1 MSTES
6 YKSLDRIY
14 IDIELVMGRKPIQKE
29 RSRNEIK
36 REKWVLQ
43 CMEHFEESGLK
54 NVTMDTVSEKLG
66 ISKATIYNHFKSKEE
81 IIQTAIAM
89 ILNDIRH
96 YEDLIS
102 DREKPYLMRYYR
114 AIRYYAKQL
123 CVISPK
129 LVADVKEL
137 YPKMWAYVEIF
148 RNQFSF
154 VLTKYYEEGINKGMF
169 KDMDIN
175 ILVGTDRWFL
185 DALLTSDFVREK
197 NLSIETAVDEFF
209 KMKFDGLIASSA
221 AEIISN
227 AERLE
232 LAGE

>member
-1 MSTES
+1 
-6 YKSLDRIY
+6 
-14 IDIELVMGRKPIQKE
+14 MGRKPIQKE
-29 RSRNEIK
+29 RSRNELK

-43 CMEHFEESGLK
+43 CMDHFEETGLK

-102 DREKPYLMRYYR
+102 DRNKPYLMRYYT
-114 AIRYYAKQL
+114 AIKYYAQQL
-123 CVISPK
+123 SVISPK

-137 YPKMWAYVEIF
+137 YPSMWAYVEIF

-154 VLTKYYEEGINKGMF
+154 VLSKYYEEGITRGLF

-175 ILVGTDRWFL
+175 MLVGTDRWFL
-185 DALLTSDFVREK
+185 DALLTTEFLKEK
-197 NLSIETAVDEFF
+197 DLTLEDAVDQFF
-209 KMKFDGLIASSA
+209 IQKFDGAIASA
-221 AEIISN
+221 ASDIIKDSERYEIVKPD
-227 AERLE
+227 EDK
-232 LAGE
+232 